1 MSAKTTRSSPV
12 SIRLTFLSLSLF
24 ISLLALFLFPDTGIA
39 QTCEVPI
46 AKVVSVEGNVEAR
59 KVGETEWKMVLF
71 GDSFCPGDRIRVQA
85 NSRAAILLK
94 NDTLLRLDENTVLTF
109 LEPEPKETSLLD
121 LLIGAIH
128 FISRIPRGLKVTT
141 PYMNA
146 AVEGTEFLIVVE
158 EDRARVT
165 VFEGRIVAAN
175 EFGSLTL
182 TEGQSAEALA
192 GQAPIL
198 RISVRPRDAVQW
210 ALYYPPIL
218 DYRPGDFAGEADWQV
233 RVRQSIQFYNERNLA
248 QAFAVLEG
256 APEDISDPRFYLY
269 RAALRLSVGRVE
281 KAQRDMEKALSLDPQ
296 NSSAFALQSIIAVVQ
311 NDKDL
316 ALSLAQKAVEIDPQ
330 SASGRLALSYALQAR
345 FDVQGALASLREA
358 VKRNPENSLVRARLS
373 EMWLSVGNLG
383 KALDAAKEA
392 VKLNPKLARTQTV
405 LGFAYLD
412 QIRIKE
418 ARKAFEEA
426 IQLDQADPLPRLGLG
441 LALIR
446 EGDLK
451 EGRRK
456 IEIATSLDPNDSLIR
471 SYLGKAYYEEKRDKL
486 AGEELA
492 TAKELDP
499 QDPTPWFYDAIRKQ
513 TLNRPVEALRD
524 LERSIE
530 LNNNRAVYRSQL
542 LLEEDLAARSAS
554 LSRIYHDLGFE
565 QRALVEGWKSV
576 NTDPANYSAH
586 RLLADSYATLPRHE
600 IARVSELLQSQ
611 LLQPLNLTPIQ
622 PELAETNLFIL
633 SGAGPTEPSFN
644 EFNPLFNRD
653 RFALQIHGI
662 AGENHTLGNEVIHS
676 AIQGRLSY
684 SIGQFH
690 YETQGFRENN
700 DQSQDIYNVFTQ
712 LRLSPE
718 ASIQAEL
725 RYRETEKGDLG
736 LRFDPNNFNPTL
748 RQRVQPA
755 SIRLGFHQAFTPHSD
770 LLASLIYQNRTEDV
784 DFTLDSTS
792 TFDET
797 LKSKDYMAEVQYLYR
812 FEGFNLIGGIGYFN
826 SDLRTVINFFPF
838 FSDTE
843 ENLLHHTNPYV
854 YSQIDYPKNVTWTL
868 GGSGDFFEG
877 VPVDRNQFNPKLGLT
892 WNPLP
897 ATTLRA
903 AVFRVLKRSLILN
916 QTLEPTQVAGFNQF
930 FDDGP
935 GTESWRYGIAIDQKL
950 PAHIYAGAEFS
961 KRDLNVPFEK
971 IVGPIRQIQEA
982 DWEEHL
988 GRSYLY
994 WTPRVWL
1001 ALSTEYQHERFERP
1015 LDATGPELITELST
1029 HRLPVEVSFFHPS
1042 GFTTRLKATYV
1053 NQKGHF
1059 VSFGAGPIPIVTPD
1073 ADQFWVVDTSIGYRL
1088 PRRWGLLTL
1097 EARNLFNESFKFQ
1110 DTDPENPQIEPERLV
1125 FVRLTLAF

>member
-1 MSAKTTRSSPV
+1 MSTKITRYP
-12 SIRLTFLSLSLF
+12 RFQFDLLFLSLSLF
-24 ISLLALFLFPDTGIA
+24 IGLLAMFLFPNSA
-39 QTCEVPI
+39 VAEFCEAPV
-46 AKVVSVEGNVEAR
+46 ANVVSVEGSVEALR
-59 KVGETEWKMVLF
+59 AGETEWEPVLF

-85 NSRAAILLK
+85 NSRAAILLS
-94 NDTLLRLDENTVLTF
+94 NETLLRLDENTVVTF

-121 LLIGAIH
+121 LFIGVIH
-128 FISRIPRGLKVTT
+128 FISRVPRGLRVTT
-141 PYMNA
+141 PYINA
-146 AVEGTEFLIVVE
+146 AIEGTEFLMVVE
-158 EDRARVT
+158 EDRARIT
-165 VFEGRIVAAN
+165 VFEGRVVAAN

-192 GQAPIL
+192 GQAPVL
-198 RISVRPRDAVQW
+198 RIAVRPRDAVQW

-218 DYRPGDFAGEADWQV
+218 DYRPGDFAGGADWQV

-269 RAALRLSVGRVE
+269 RAALLLSVGRVE
-281 KAQRDMEKALSLDPQ
+281 KAQRDIEKALSLDPR
-296 NSSAFALQSIIAVVQ
+296 NSSAFALQSMIAVVQ
-311 NDKDL
+311 NDKDR
-316 ALSLAQKAVEIDPQ
+316 ALSLAQKAVEVDPQ
-330 SASGRLALSYALQAR
+330 SASARLALSYALQAR
-345 FDVQGALASLREA
+345 FEVQGALASLREA

-383 KALDAAKEA
+383 KAVETAKKA

-412 QIRIKE
+412 QIKIRE

-426 IQLDQADPLPRLGLG
+426 IQLDQADPLPHLGLG
-441 LALIR
+441 LTILR
-446 EGDLK
+446 DGDLK
-451 EGRRK
+451 KGRREL
-456 IEIATSLDPNDSLIR
+456 EIAASLDPNTSLIR
-471 SYLGKAYYEEKRDKL
+471 SYLGKAYYEEKRDKP
-486 AGEELA
+486 AGKELA

-513 TLNRPVEALRD
+513 TMNRPVEALRD
-524 LERSIE
+524 LERSLE
-530 LNNNRAVYRSQL
+530 LNNNRAVYRSRL
-542 LLEEDLAARSAS
+542 LLEEDLAARSAG

-565 QRALVEGWKSV
+565 QLALVEGWRSV

-586 RLLADSYATLPRHE
+586 RLLADSYAALPRHE

-611 LLQPLNLTPIQ
+611 LLQPLNITPIQ

-633 SGAGPTEPSFN
+633 SGAGPTELSFN
-644 EFNPLFNRD
+644 EFNPLFNRN

-662 AGENHTLGNEVIHS
+662 AGENNTFGNEIIHS
-676 AIQGRLSY
+676 AVQGRLSY

-690 YETQGFRENN
+690 YETEGFRENN
-700 DQSQDIYNVFTQ
+700 DQNQDIYNVFTQ

-748 RQRVQPA
+748 RQKVQPE
-755 SIRLGFHQAFTPHSD
+755 SIRLGFHQAFTSRSD
-770 LLASLIYQNRTEDV
+770 LLAYIIYQNRTEDV

-792 TFDET
+792 TFEET
-797 LKSKDYMAEVQYLYR
+797 LKSNDYMAEIQHLFR
-812 FEGFNLIGGIGYFN
+812 FERFNLISGIGYFN
-826 SDLRTVINFFPF
+826 SDLRTVVNFLPF
-838 FSDTE
+838 FSDTQ

-854 YSQIDYPKNVTWTL
+854 YSQIDYPKNMIWTL

-897 ATTLRA
+897 TTTLRA
-903 AVFRVLKRSLILN
+903 AVFRVLKKSLILN

-935 GTESWRYGIAIDQKL
+935 GTESWRYGIAVDQKL
-950 PAHIYAGAEFS
+950 PAQIYAGAEFS

-971 IVGPIRQIQEA
+971 IMGPIRQIQEA
-982 DWEEHL
+982 NWEEHL

-994 WTPRVWL
+994 WTPQVWL
-1001 ALSTEYQHERFERP
+1001 AVSTEYQYERFERP
-1015 LDATGPELITELST
+1015 LDATGPELITELRT
-1029 HRLPVEVSFFHPS
+1029 HRLPLGVSFFHPS
-1042 GFTTRLKATYV
+1042 GFKVRLKATYV
-1053 NQKGHF
+1053 NQKGNF

-1073 ADQFWVVDTSIGYRL
+1073 ADQFWVIDTSIGYRL

-1097 EARNLFNESFKFQ
+1097 EAKNLFNEAFKFQ
-1110 DTDPENPQIEPERLV
+1110 DTDPENPQIEPKRLV